1 MIKKIAS
8 GSLFMGAIALF
19 GTAINAQDF
28 PILDKI
34 ADKVIQKYQQST
46 CEQLWEERAQKG
58 KAPKPQMEQEA
69 LQMLKS
75 DPQMRA
81 AFINK
86 VAAPIANK
94 MFECGA
100 FLREPK
106 PSWSPTRFHHQ
117 VRGHS
122 PETGQAPSDH
132 VG

>member
-8 GSLFMGAIALF
+8 ASLLSLAIALF
-19 GTAINAQDF
+19 CAAVNAQDF
-28 PILDKI
+28 PIMDRI
-34 ADKVIQKYQQST
+34 AEKVVQKYQSAT

-75 DPQMRA
+75 DAQMRA

-94 MFECGA
+94 MFECGMI
-100 FLREPK
+100 P
-106 PSWSPTRFHHQ
+106 
-117 VRGHS
+117 
-122 PETGQAPSDH
+122 
-132 VG
+132 